1 MGAIIGKI
9 FRRKTSTRD
18 VLAKIRDDIQ
28 DIEEFKQS
36 TQAWHKK
43 LIGYLLAYF
52 SVIYL
57 IAALVAYFKYFT
69 NPSWRDFTSQLQLLT
84 PFIVAPFIFVFLK
97 RFLTWWYH
105 RKIRR
110 NEIALEK
117 LKKQKAKLLDEVME
131 NETYKVA
138 KELLD
143 EFASNDEKRVLN
155 LVKSP
160 ALNST
165 SRSKSMFENS
175 KLNQTA
181 AAGTELRKR
190 TINPTGA
197 PGSPAKTAAS
207 SIQDKSMISK
217 DSTTLQSS
225 SPIKRPDNINS
236 IARRPASNTPIV
248 TRTPPG
254 PPLPRPVLPRERGY
268 MDRVVEYLV
277 GDGPSNRYALICKQ
291 CQSHN
296 GMAIREEFEYI
307 AYRCCYCFYWNPA
320 RKQKPTAPKLESAP
334 LITSMKREDSTESS
348 TSASEEESDKHPEH
362 PKKTTKDE
370 NEISKEAKIESE
382 TTKDSEEKED
392 PKKE

>member
-1 MGAIIGKI
+1 M
-9 FRRKTSTRD
+9 
-18 VLAKIRDDIQ
+18 
-28 DIEEFKQS
+28 
-36 TQAWHKK
+36 
-43 LIGYLLAYF
+43 
-52 SVIYL
+52 
-57 IAALVAYFKYFT
+57 
-69 NPSWRDFTSQLQLLT
+69 
-84 PFIVAPFIFVFLK
+84 
-97 RFLTWWYH
+97 TWWYH

-190 TINPTGA
+190 TINPAGG

-207 SIQDKSMISK
+207 FIQDKSMISK

-277 GDGPSNRYALICKQ
+277 GDGPSNRFALICKQ

-296 GMAIREEFEYI
+296 GMAIREEFEYIGIFFNEGLKNVFKLKILVFVI

-348 TSASEEESDKHPEH
+348 TSASEEGSY
-362 PKKTTKDE
+362 
-370 NEISKEAKIESE
+370 SF
-382 TTKDSEEKED
+382 
-392 PKKE
+392 